1 LIRRLNDA
9 FGLTSLVVTHDL
21 DASLKIADRVVV
33 LAEGK
38 VYRDLTP
45 DDVRTTSD
53 AFVRQFADGLPDGP
67 VPFHYPGVSA
77 QDDFGEQPG
86 SGITLPNWVL

>member
-1 LIRRLNDA
+1 M
-9 FGLTSLVVTHDL
+9 
-21 DASLKIADRVVV
+21 KIADRVIV

-45 DDVRTTSD
+45 EDVRTTSD

-67 VPFHYPGVSA
+67 VPFHYPAPPLVDQLLGKSSA
-77 QDDFGEQPG
+77 GEIAP
-86 SGITLPNWVL
+86 

>member
-21 DASLKIADRVVV
+21 EASLKIADRVIV
-33 LAEGK
+33 LAEGQ

-45 DDVRTTSD
+45 DEVGTTSD

-67 VPFHYPGVSA
+67 VPFHYPAPPLLDQLLGKTVAGPNGGVT
-77 QDDFGEQPG
+77 P
-86 SGITLPNWVL
+86 